1 MESGSARFNE
11 AFGYWISSVYP
22 RLDEIGGDVPREG
35 DGLEVE
41 LSFGGN
47 QLTRTSIFLTDLD
60 RELRRAAAL
69 RGREVPF
76 GSGRYG
82 LPRPIRTT
90 AGGLELRRAESGSLE
105 IILEPYGLV
114 RDILLYEPLQIAM
127 TLAGL
132 FGGAVR
138 ARAWLRRRRDRPSGV
153 APGNGDRPLL
163 DTAEIAF
170 PELARIEFI
179 PDGARIEIRR
189 TSRADAEELVIV
201 IDFPKTE

>member
-1 MESGSARFNE
+1 MESGSPHFNE
-11 AFGYWISSVYP
+11 SFGYWLLSVYP
-22 RLDEIGGDVPREG
+22 RLDEIGRDVPSEPE
-35 DGLEVE
+35 GLEVA
-41 LSFGGN
+41 LSFGGS

-82 LPRPIRTT
+82 LPRPIRTP

-105 IILEPYGLV
+105 ILLEPYGLV
-114 RDILLYEPLQIAM
+114 RDILLYEPLQMAM

-138 ARAWLRRRRDRPSGV
+138 ARAWLRRRGDRQLGA
-153 APGNGDRPLL
+153 APGDTDRPLL
-163 DTAEIAF
+163 DTAEITF
-170 PELARIEFI
+170 PELGRIEFI
-179 PDGARIEIRR
+179 PDGARVEIRR
-189 TSRADAEELVIV
+189 TSRTDAKELVIV
-201 IDFPKTE
+201 IDFPRTD